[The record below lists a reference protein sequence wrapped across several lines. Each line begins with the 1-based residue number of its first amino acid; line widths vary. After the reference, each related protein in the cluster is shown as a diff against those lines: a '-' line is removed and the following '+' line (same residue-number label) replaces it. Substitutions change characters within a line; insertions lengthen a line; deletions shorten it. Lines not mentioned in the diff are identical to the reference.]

1 MLNTNEENKME
12 TKLNNSQALSAL
24 SEHYL
29 NNDGCLYFDGA
40 NWYIQTGDKEVTIYT
55 TGDKLNITK
64 YVMSEEWSERYIKNN
79 NVRSMEKFLYYI
91 RMYRDT
97 VQGVS

>member
-1 MLNTNEENKME
+1 ME
-12 TKLNNSQALSAL
+12 TLLNNSQALSAL

-40 NWYIQTGDKEVTIYT
+40 NWYIQTGDKEVTVYT

-64 YVMSEEWSERYIKNN
+64 YVMGEEWSERYIKNN

-91 RMYRDT
+91 GCYRDE

>member
-1 MLNTNEENKME
+1 ME
-12 TKLNNSQALSAL
+12 TKLTNSQALSAL

-64 YVMSEEWSERYIKNN
+64 YVMGADWSERYIRNN

>member
-1 MLNTNEENKME
+1 ME
-12 TKLNNSQALSAL
+12 TLLNNSQALSAL

-29 NNDGCLYFDGA
+29 NNDGLLYFDGA
-40 NWYIQTGDKEVTIYT
+40 NWYIQTDENQVTVYT
-55 TGDKLNITK
+55 TGDRLNITK
-64 YVMSEEWSERYIKNN
+64 YVMGSDWSERYIRNN
-79 NVRSMEKFLYYI
+79 NVHSMEKFLYFI